1 MLRGEVWLISL
12 DPTVGA
18 EIRKTRPAMIVS
30 EDAIG
35 VLPLRVVVPLTEWK
49 ERYCL
54 DRDVRHQ
61 KQKHQHRQSERNR
74 YRYAGQHEREQQ
86 RKDNAGIA
94 EEADRDQC
102 AGNSDQPDTGPR
114 FRHWR

>member
-18 EIRKTRPAMIVS
+18 EIRKTRPAVIVS

-49 ERYCL
+49 
-54 DRDVRHQ
+54 D
-61 KQKHQHRQSERNR
+61 
-74 YRYAGQHEREQQ
+74 RYAIAPWLVRVEPDGDNNLDKPSAADALQIRSVSQKRFVSRLGQVAAA
-86 RKDNAGIA
+86 DL
-94 EEADRDQC
+94 EAIVQ
-102 AGNSDQPDTGPR
+102 AVQVVVGAS
-114 FRHWR
+114 